1 MGGTIQGYLEKLG
14 GNFMVAAFVPS
25 LAFVTAC
32 MVAFRSLLPTH
43 FLDSVQTA
51 LSPLDENGLIILL
64 IATMMG
70 FTLTSLNTYIYKLF
84 EGYVLTQYL
93 KPLRRVEV
101 RRARQIRNQRD
112 TLHKKINRLERWQM
126 GWSLAGMPDLPKE
139 KLNRIETRITRL
151 TNQRD
156 ALAAEYELRYPPT
169 DALIMPTRLGNILK
183 AAEAYPQSRFHAD
196 SVALFP
202 RMSAA
207 IDREF
212 MGHMDTAND
221 QCSFLLNSC
230 LLSGIFA
237 GLTFVA
243 SFYIWLSPATMSGH
257 SSLVYLLTGLATLSI
272 AWFFYN
278 ASLMNVSK
286 YGNLI
291 RSSYDLFRFNLLE
304 KLHLPLPAN
313 SEEEKMQW
321 RDVTNFVTIGE
332 LYEKIPFDYSAH
344 AGKDG
349 K

>member
-32 MVAFRSLLPTH
+32 MIAFRALLPVD
-43 FLDSVQTA
+43 FLDSVETA

-64 IATMMG
+64 VATMMG
-70 FTLTSLNTYIYKLF
+70 FTLTSLNTYVYKLF
-84 EGYVLTQYL
+84 EGYVLPQYL

-101 RRARQIRNQRD
+101 RRARQIRSQRD
-112 TLHKKINRLERWQM
+112 ILHKKINRLERWQM
-126 GWSLAGMPDLPKE
+126 GWSLAGMPDLPEE

-169 DALIMPTRLGNILK
+169 EALIMPTRLGNILK
-183 AAEAYPQSRFHAD
+183 AAEAYPQSRYHAD

-202 RMSAA
+202 RMAAA
-207 IDREF
+207 IDREY
-212 MGHMDTAND
+212 MGHIDTAND

-237 GLTFVA
+237 GLSFVA
-243 SFYIWLSPATMSGH
+243 SFYIWLFPSPDH
-257 SSLVYLLTGLATLSI
+257 SSLAYLAIGFATLAI

-304 KLHLPLPAN
+304 KLHLPLPTN
-313 SEEEKMQW
+313 SEEEKMRW

-332 LYEKIPFDYSAH
+332 LYGEIPFDYPTH
-344 AGKDG
+344 TGKGDE
-349 K
+349 

>member
-1 MGGTIQGYLEKLG
+1 MGGTIRGYLEKLG
-14 GNFMVAAFVPS
+14 GNFMVAAFIPA

-32 MVAFRSLLPTH
+32 MISFKPLLPTE
-43 FLDSVQTA
+43 FVDNVQIA
-51 LSPLDENGLIILL
+51 LSPLDENGFIILL

-84 EGYVLTQYL
+84 EGYVLTRYL
-93 KPLRRVEV
+93 KPLQRLEV

-112 TLHKKINRLERWQM
+112 ALHKKIKRMEKWQM

-139 KLNRIETRITRL
+139 KLDRIDDRITRL

-156 ALAAEYELRYPPT
+156 ALAADYELRYPPA

-183 AAEAYPQSRFHAD
+183 AAEAYPQSRYGVD

-202 RMSAA
+202 RLAIA
-207 IDREF
+207 IDKEY

-230 LLSGIFA
+230 LLSGFFMMLA
-237 GLTFVA
+237 FSA
-243 SFYIWLSPATMSGH
+243 SLYLWLFPNPDH
-257 SSLVYLLTGLATLSI
+257 SSLTYLLTGIVTSAI

-291 RSSYDLFRFNLLE
+291 RSSYDLFRFGLLE
-304 KLHLPLPAN
+304 KLHLPLPAD
-313 SEEEKMQW
+313 SVEEKELWM
-321 RDVTNFVTIGE
+321 DVTEFVTVGE
-332 LYEKIPFDYSAH
+332 LYRKIPFGYPSH
-344 AGKDG
+344 AGKEEM
-349 K
+349 

>member
-1 MGGTIQGYLEKLG
+1 
-14 GNFMVAAFVPS
+14 MVAAFVPS

-32 MVAFRSLLPTH
+32 MIAFRALLPVD
-43 FLDSVQTA
+43 FLDSVETA

-64 IATMMG
+64 VATMMG
-70 FTLTSLNTYIYKLF
+70 FTLTSLNTYVYKLF
-84 EGYVLTQYL
+84 EGYVLPQYL

-101 RRARQIRNQRD
+101 RRARQIRSQRD
-112 TLHKKINRLERWQM
+112 ILHKKINRLERWQM
-126 GWSLAGMPDLPKE
+126 GWSLAGMPDLPEE

-169 DALIMPTRLGNILK
+169 EALIMPTRLGNILK
-183 AAEAYPQSRFHAD
+183 AAEAYPQSRYHAD

-202 RMSAA
+202 RMAAA
-207 IDREF
+207 IDREY
-212 MGHMDTAND
+212 MGHIDTAND

-237 GLTFVA
+237 GLSFVA
-243 SFYIWLSPATMSGH
+243 SFYIWLFPSPDH
-257 SSLVYLLTGLATLSI
+257 SSLAYLAIGFATLAI

-304 KLHLPLPAN
+304 KLHLPLPTN
-313 SEEEKMQW
+313 SEEEKMLW
-321 RDVTNFVTIGE
+321 GDVTNFVTIGE
-332 LYEKIPFDYSAH
+332 LYGEIPFDYPTH
-344 AGKDG
+344 AGKGDE
-349 K
+349 